1 MSTSRQEQAYSR
13 LKEAILSVALR
24 PGEPVLET
32 EWAKRLGMSRTPI
45 REALQ
50 RLEYE
55 GLVVNDRRR
64 GWFVYSLSLDD
75 IRQIFDIKIELEG
88 LAARLAAQQVT
99 EEQSTRLRSAL
110 DGIARVTQDHDLDA
124 WHVAD
129 QAFHRILFEAAGNDR
144 LQQIILGLNS
154 QMHRIRAGHLA
165 LEGRMDRSLEEH
177 RALTEAILSGD
188 GQAAEEAMHTH
199 LQDLRDSVV
208 NVLERLVFPLVGPR
222 V

>member
-1 MSTSRQEQAYSR
+1 LVRQEEAYAR
-13 LKEAILSVALR
+13 LKEAILSLELR
-24 PGEPVLET
+24 PGQPVLEK
-32 EWAKRLGMSRTPI
+32 EWARRLGMSRTPV

-55 GLVVNDRRR
+55 GLVTHDRQR
-64 GWFVYSLSLDD
+64 GWFVYSLALDD
-75 IRQIFDIKIELEG
+75 IRQIFDIKFALEG
-88 LAARLAAQQVT
+88 LAARRAAERIT
-99 EEQSTRLRSAL
+99 EEQAARLRRAL
-110 DGIARVTQDHDLDA
+110 ASLAEVTQDHDLDA

-129 QAFHRILFEAAGNDR
+129 QAFHQVLFEAAGNVR
-144 LQQIILGLNS
+144 LQQAIQSLNS

-188 GQAAEEAMHTH
+188 GRAAEETMQAH
-199 LQDLRDSVV
+199 LRDVRDSLI
-208 NVLERLVFPLVGPR
+208 NVLERVVFPLVGPK